1 VSNSIL
7 RMWLDSRKYW
17 KGLALIVLFAVLAGV
32 FKTLSALYWGAA
44 VDVGIGGYIRQM
56 IVYALFMLLFIAL
69 DGLRTAMVY
78 MIAGRVSEGILRDI
92 RVRIFAVLTTADME
106 CLEKMRSGD
115 IAVRANNN
123 ATALSDV
130 IAGDY
135 THYSRLILQALIAV
149 FACLMLSWQLSIIFM
164 LVLPI
169 TLLTLKLI
177 MRPIGAME
185 KETRQNMGRLANVG
199 LDAITGIHA
208 VKIYQ
213 LEEYMSRQFSTLV
226 DRNYVQHIKLARLG
240 MWTTAVKYTVHIVQ
254 ILILFITGALL
265 VQNDVITV
273 GAVLAFVAVS
283 AYLTESISAVDQIM
297 ASAVRAKVL
306 ADRLYE
312 VLDLPQE
319 RSGEMEP
326 LVTEMPVQFK
336 NVSFSY
342 DNKTMA
348 LENISLAVGEKKKV
362 AIVGASGSGKSTIVK
377 LICRLYNHSEGVIKI
392 FGVEAEKLEIHALR
406 SELAIVTQDS
416 FLFEGSIFDNVCLGR
431 QDASPQM
438 VIEALQSVGLWAF
451 VSTLPKGIDTL
462 LSEFGANLSGGQRQ
476 RLCIARALVRDAKL
490 ILLDEPTSA
499 LDSQTEQVLQQ
510 ALDNLL
516 KHRTALIISHRIAT
530 VQNAD
535 YVYCLDKGT
544 VVEEGTPLQLLEN
557 RGYYYKM
564 CKLQG
569 LS

>member
-1 VSNSIL
+1 
-7 RMWLDSRKYW
+7 
-17 KGLALIVLFAVLAGV
+17 
-32 FKTLSALYWGAA
+32 
-44 VDVGIGGYIRQM
+44 
-56 IVYALFMLLFIAL
+56 
-69 DGLRTAMVY
+69 
-78 MIAGRVSEGILRDI
+78 
-92 RVRIFAVLTTADME
+92 
-106 CLEKMRSGD
+106 
-115 IAVRANNN
+115 
-123 ATALSDV
+123 
-130 IAGDY
+130 
-135 THYSRLILQALIAV
+135 
-149 FACLMLSWQLSIIFM
+149 
-164 LVLPI
+164 
-169 TLLTLKLI
+169 
-177 MRPIGAME
+177 
-185 KETRQNMGRLANVG
+185 
-199 LDAITGIHA
+199 
-208 VKIYQ
+208 
-213 LEEYMSRQFSTLV
+213 
-226 DRNYVQHIKLARLG
+226 
-240 MWTTAVKYTVHIVQ
+240 
-254 ILILFITGALL
+254 
-265 VQNDVITV
+265 
-273 GAVLAFVAVS
+273 
-283 AYLTESISAVDQIM
+283 
-297 ASAVRAKVL
+297 VL

-342 DNKTMA
+342 DNKSMT
-348 LENISLAVGEKKKV
+348 LDNISFAVGEKKKV

-377 LICRLYNHSEGVIKI
+377 LISRLYNHSEGVIKI

-416 FLFEGSIFDNVCLGR
+416 FLFEGSIFDNVRLGR

-438 VIEALQSVGLWAF
+438 VKEALQSVGLWAF

-462 LSEFGANLSGGQRQ
+462 LSEFGADLSGGQRQ
-476 RLCIARALVRDAKL
+476 RLCIARALMRDAKL

-516 KHRTALIISHRIAT
+516 KHRTALIISHRIST

-544 VVEEGTPLQLLEN
+544 VVEEGTPLKLLEN